1 MGYVSTARKL
11 GLVAKVAGKQ
21 MKRSRT
27 YGALLTGARTS
38 LSHFGKVLRQ
48 LWLEITGFVFLA
60 FAAIGVVGLVKEY
73 AAYQA
78 GRASSGR
85 VAAAAGFSLLFAWF
99 GTSSFWRARAKK

>member
-1 MGYVSTARKL
+1 
-11 GLVAKVAGKQ
+11 

-60 FAAIGVVGLVKEY
+60 FAAIGVVGLVREC

-78 GRASSGR
+78 GRASSSR
-85 VAAAAGFSLLFAWF
+85 VWF

>member
-11 GLVAKVAGKQ
+11 GLAARVAGKQ

-38 LSHFGKVLRQ
+38 LSHFGKVLHQ
-48 LWLEITGFVFLA
+48 LWLEVTGFVFLA
-60 FAAIGVVGLVKEY
+60 FAAIGVVALVKEY
-73 AAYQA
+73 AAYRVGHA
-78 GRASSGR
+78 TSGK